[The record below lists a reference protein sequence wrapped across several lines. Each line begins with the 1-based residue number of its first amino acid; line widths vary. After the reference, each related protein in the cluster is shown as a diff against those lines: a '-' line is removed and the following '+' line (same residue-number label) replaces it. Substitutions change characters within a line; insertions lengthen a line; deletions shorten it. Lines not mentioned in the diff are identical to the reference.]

1 MFLNIIW
8 RASSMFVFQIKEPD
22 INGCILDS
30 ISPNEFIGTKHSDKR
45 SSVQNAQSV
54 CSIPSIHNQRKF
66 LIKILFLV
74 SCFVASLVGRC
85 FNINSKEINN
95 GQQRK
100 SPKPQTNHNT
110 ENYLR
115 DTIKNLWTY
124 TERVPHSL
132 GFSYSHFGAIPF
144 LKDYCVCTCER
155 VIFSLSLS
163 LLLRCSSMYTDKL
176 LFIFFVF
183 LSSSSL
189 QTHTYRLLLTVDSPC
204 WCWSS

>member
-1 MFLNIIW
+1 
-8 RASSMFVFQIKEPD
+8 MFVFQIKEPD

-115 DTIKNLWTY
+115 DTIKNL
-124 TERVPHSL
+124 
-132 GFSYSHFGAIPF
+132 
-144 LKDYCVCTCER
+144 
-155 VIFSLSLS
+155 
-163 LLLRCSSMYTDKL
+163 
-176 LFIFFVF
+176 
-183 LSSSSL
+183 
-189 QTHTYRLLLTVDSPC
+189 
-204 WCWSS
+204 

>member
-1 MFLNIIW
+1 MISCGYSCIHVINVNVIVAALPCTVCTLPVIVWQIGGKLRKLCTHNSSEPPQNGQISMFLNIIW

-115 DTIKNLWTY
+115 DTIKNL
-124 TERVPHSL
+124 
-132 GFSYSHFGAIPF
+132 
-144 LKDYCVCTCER
+144 
-155 VIFSLSLS
+155 
-163 LLLRCSSMYTDKL
+163 
-176 LFIFFVF
+176 
-183 LSSSSL
+183 
-189 QTHTYRLLLTVDSPC
+189 
-204 WCWSS
+204 